1 MIHPIKLRLSNAYLV
16 IGEFPVLVDTGA
28 PGDAAT
34 LRKFFSEQS
43 LDLADLRLI
52 VHTHVHS
59 DHMGS
64 TLELTRRQNIPVTFH
79 QADQRLADRGD
90 NGRLHGIGLRGKM
103 MSPLFSGAKF
113 APVPADFFSE
123 DGMRLDEYGIS
134 ARVVH
139 TPGHTAGSLSVI
151 MDDGDAIIGD
161 VIMGGYLGGQFL
173 ATRPN
178 WHYFAEDFQ
187 TNQRSLDRLLAE
199 TSGKLYVGHG
209 GPVSQ
214 ERVKRW
220 RQRASK

>member
-1 MIHPIKLRLSNAYLV
+1 MIHQIKLRLSNAYL
-16 IGEFPVLVDTGA
+16 ILGEFPVLVDTGA

-34 LRKFFSEQS
+34 ICKFFSERS
-43 LDLADLRLI
+43 LDLANLRLI

-59 DHMGS
+59 DHIGS
-64 TLELTRRQNIPVTFH
+64 TFELTRNHHIPVTFH
-79 QADQRLADRGD
+79 RADQRLADRG
-90 NGRLHGIGLRGKM
+90 NNHRLQGIGLRGKM
-103 MSPLFSGAKF
+103 MCPLFSNAKF
-113 APVPADFFSE
+113 ASVPADFFAE

-134 ARVVH
+134 ARVLH

-161 VIMGGYLGGQFL
+161 VMMGGYMGGQFL

-199 TSGKLYVGHG
+199 TSGQLYVGHG
-209 GPVSQ
+209 GPLYQ